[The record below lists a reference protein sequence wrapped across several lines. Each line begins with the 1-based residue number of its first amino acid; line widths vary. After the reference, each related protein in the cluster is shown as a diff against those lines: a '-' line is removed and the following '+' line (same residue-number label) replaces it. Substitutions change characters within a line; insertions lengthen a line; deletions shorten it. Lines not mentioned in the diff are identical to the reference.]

1 MIAPADCPKCS
12 LELNPAYASVKCVFS
27 GWVARVPGKLCQQIK
42 RKKNLGKA
50 GVMKLNAHMQSTQLA
65 LRFSDLV
72 FTRGAFPQHRG
83 ADTSGKQ
90 RCTVGSDQARGG
102 DASSF

>member
-1 MIAPADCPKCS
+1 
-12 LELNPAYASVKCVFS
+12 
-27 GWVARVPGKLCQQIK
+27 
-42 RKKNLGKA
+42 
-50 GVMKLNAHMQSTQLA
+50 MKLNAHMQSTQLA

>member
-1 MIAPADCPKCS
+1 M
-12 LELNPAYASVKCVFS
+12 FS
-27 GWVARVPGKLCQQIK
+27 GWVAKVPGKLCQQIK
-42 RKKNLGKA
+42 KKKNLGKA

-72 FTRGAFPQHRG
+72 FTTGAFPQHRD
-83 ADTSGKQ
+83 ADTSSGKQ

-102 DASSF
+102 DAS

>member
-1 MIAPADCPKCS
+1 MIVPADCPKCS
-12 LELNPAYASVKCVFS
+12 LELSPAHASIKYVFS
-27 GWVARVPGKLCQQIK
+27 GWVAKVPGKLCQQIK
-42 RKKNLGKA
+42 KKKSG
-50 GVMKLNAHMQSTQLA
+50 QSRGNEIKHSHAKYKLA

-72 FTRGAFPQHRG
+72 FSTDAFPQHRD

>member
-1 MIAPADCPKCS
+1 MGGKSPREVVSADK
-12 LELNPAYASVKCVFS
+12 
-27 GWVARVPGKLCQQIK
+27 
-42 RKKNLGKA
+42 KKNKLGKA

-72 FTRGAFPQHRG
+72 FSMGTFPQHRD
-83 ADTSGKQ
+83 ADTSSGKQ
-90 RCTVGSDQARGG
+90 RSTVGSDRARGG